1 MSTIQILKKET
12 LSDKKYPL
20 KYIWY
25 EKPDQDGVF
34 HNQENEVYFRPDAV
48 ALLLVNDQ
56 RKTIL
61 LTRQFR
67 LPAFLN
73 GNDTGYMTEACAG
86 IMDENET
93 PEETVRRE
101 AEEEMGCKIRDLEK
115 IAGAYTSSGGLTE
128 FVHFF
133 IARYDEENRNGKTG
147 GLKDEGED
155 IEMIELGFDEALKKL
170 KQGAFIDAKTI
181 LLLQHFFLSR

>member
-20 KYIWY
+20 KYILY
-25 EKPDQDGVF
+25 EKPDADGVF
-34 HNQENEVYFRPDAV
+34 HHQENEVYYRPEAV
-48 ALLLVNDQ
+48 TVLLVNDK
-56 RKTIL
+56 RKTVL

-67 LPAFLN
+67 LPAFLH
-73 GNDTGYMTEACAG
+73 GSESGYIIETCAG

-101 AEEEMGCKIRDLEK
+101 AEEEVGCNIRDLEK
-115 IAGAYTSSGGLTE
+115 IAGAYTSSGASTE

-133 IARYDEENRNGKTG
+133 IARYNEENRAGETG
-147 GLKDEGED
+147 GLKEEGED
-155 IEMIELGFDEALKKL
+155 IELIEMSFDEARETL

-181 LLLQHFFLSR
+181 LLLQHFFLNQ

>member
-25 EKPDQDGVF
+25 EKPDVDGVF
-34 HNQENEVYFRPDAV
+34 HNQENEVYFRPEAV
-48 ALLLVNDQ
+48 TVLLVNDK

-67 LPAFLN
+67 LPAFLH
-73 GNDTGYMTEACAG
+73 GSESGYIIEACAG

-93 PEETVRRE
+93 PEETARRE
-101 AEEEMGCKIRDLEK
+101 AKEEMGCNIRDLRK
-115 IAGAYTSSGGLTE
+115 IGGAYTTSGASTE

-133 IARYDEENRNGKTG
+133 IARYDEENRSGKTG
-147 GLKDEGED
+147 GLKEEGED
-155 IEMIELGFDEALKKL
+155 IELIETGFDEAREKL

-181 LLLQHFFLSR
+181 LLLQHFFLNQ

>member
-25 EKPDQDGVF
+25 EKPDRDGVF
-34 HNQENEVYFRPDAV
+34 HNRENEVYFRPDAV
-48 ALLLVNDQ
+48 ALLLVNDK

-73 GNDTGYMTEACAG
+73 GSENGYLTEVCAG
-86 IMDENET
+86 IMDGDET
-93 PEETVRRE
+93 PEETARRE
-101 AEEEMGCKIRDLEK
+101 AKEEMGCKIHDLERV
-115 IAGAYTSSGGLTE
+115 ASAYTSSGGLTE
-128 FVHFF
+128 FVHFL
-133 IARYDEENRNGKTG
+133 IARYTEEDRNGKSG

-155 IEMIELGFDEALKKL
+155 IELIELGFDEAREKL
-170 KQGAFIDAKTI
+170 KQGVFIDAKTI
-181 LLLQHFFLSR
+181 LLLQHFFLNQ

>member
-20 KYIWY
+20 KYVWY
-25 EKPDQDGVF
+25 EKPDVDGVF
-34 HNQENEVYFRPDAV
+34 HNQENEVYFRPEAV
-48 ALLLVNDQ
+48 TVLLVNDK

-67 LPAFLN
+67 LPPFLH
-73 GNDTGYMTEACAG
+73 GSESGYIVEACAG

-101 AEEEMGCKIRDLEK
+101 AQEEMGCHIRDLEK
-115 IAGAYTSSGGLTE
+115 IAGAYTTSGASTE

-133 IARYDEENRNGKTG
+133 IARYDEEDRAGKTG

-155 IEMIELGFDEALKKL
+155 IELIEMGFEMAREKL

-181 LLLQHFFLSR
+181 LLLQHFFLNR